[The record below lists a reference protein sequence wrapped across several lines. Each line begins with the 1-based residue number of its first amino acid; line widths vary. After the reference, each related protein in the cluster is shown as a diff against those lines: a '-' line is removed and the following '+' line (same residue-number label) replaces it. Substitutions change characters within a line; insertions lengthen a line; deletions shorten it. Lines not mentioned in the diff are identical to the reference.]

1 MMGGYGA
8 GGYGGSWLPMGMWLV
23 GLLVVVGIV
32 VLVVWLVRSSGH

>member
-1 MMGGYGA
+1 
-8 GGYGGSWLPMGMWLV
+8 MGMWLV